1 MDVEIPERGLARL
14 DVFVRRRLAV
24 KRMTWAGF
32 AETAALSRATLHR
45 AVKQSREM
53 RPATLAKIDV
63 ALDWPIGTSA
73 HVIDGGTP
81 PIDEAYRGDHAQV
94 DARLQHIEHLLV
106 ELNSG
111 VTALNNRFY
120 TPASADA

>member
-1 MDVEIPERGLARL
+1 MEIPERGLARL

-32 AETAALSRATLHR
+32 AEKAALSRATLHR

-53 RPATLAKIDV
+53 RPSTLAKIDV
-63 ALDWPIGTSA
+63 ALDWPIGTCA
-73 HVIDGGTP
+73 RVIEGDTP
-81 PIDEAYRGDHAQV
+81 PLDEAYQGDHAQV

-111 VTALNNRFY
+111 VSALTNRFD
-120 TPASADA
+120 TAAPADV